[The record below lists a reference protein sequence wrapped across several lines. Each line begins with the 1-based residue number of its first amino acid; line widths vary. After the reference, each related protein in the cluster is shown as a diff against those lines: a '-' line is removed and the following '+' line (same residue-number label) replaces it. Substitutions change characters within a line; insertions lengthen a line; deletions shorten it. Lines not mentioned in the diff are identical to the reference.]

1 MLEIIK
7 QDNKEGY
14 LEIIDGMGLSQGSVR
29 VSEAKDGETVTGYGI
44 YEFLDDRIVIHKISP
59 ESDLVLFD
67 GIARSIMFLA
77 VLKGI
82 ECAEFG
88 ETTLKNARLLRY
100 IKESETAL
108 EPISTIFN
116 GCENCK
122 HAGKSNL

>member
-7 QDNKEGY
+7 QDNKESY
-14 LEIIDGMGLSQGSVR
+14 LEIIADLGLSPESVS
-29 VSEAKDGETVTGYGI
+29 VSEAKDGQTVTGYGI
-44 YEFLDDRIVIHKISP
+44 YEFFDDRIVIHKISP

-67 GIARSIMFLA
+67 GIARSVMFLS

-88 ETTLKNARLLRY
+88 ELTLKNARLLRY
-100 IKESETAL
+100 IKESQNIL

-116 GCENCK
+116 GCENCR
-122 HAGKSNL
+122 HAEKSHQ